1 MMRWTLRR
9 LWALLGRR
17 YPRLVLYALFQSA
30 HLVALGGV
38 ALLALYVELDQGT
51 LLRVVA
57 VTQAF
62 IVLENLASLWLVDR
76 LLRPADPWLEGL
88 RTRAAA
94 ERAWAAL
101 VSMPVDYIA
110 FRHALPFLLNVVP
123 MSLYLWW
130 ELDASLVALPVVT
143 AGATVSVAYGLFL
156 RFFGMEQI
164 LRPILQDVAGQIG
177 GGASL
182 RARALPLRAR
192 LLVALPIINVV
203 TGFVVIGLSQ
213 GGGGSVEDLTPDV
226 LIAVG
231 VAFALSL
238 ELSLLLSRSIVDPIR
253 DLRSAT
259 ERVARG
265 DLTARVPVLS
275 TDEAGRLAGSFNE
288 AVHGLG
294 ERERLREAFGVYV
307 DPVLADRVLAEG
319 TILAGEEVDASI
331 VFVDIR
337 DFTAYAERAGAGEVV
352 ERLNGFFALVVP
364 VLTRHG
370 GHANK
375 FLGDGLLG
383 VFGAPERH
391 HDHADRAV
399 AAALEVVALV
409 RERFAGE
416 VRIGLGVSSGA
427 VVAGTVGGG
436 GRLEFTVIGDPV
448 NTAARVERATR
459 DTGDDLLITEATRAR
474 LRHEHGPFSPRTD
487 VALRGKAAPVRL
499 WAPREEAMA
508 PAARRPPGP
517 DGLSTEPL
525 DGDGAEPRGGALARA
540 ASWVRERASAER
552 ERSR

>member
-1 MMRWTLRR
+1 MHTMMRWTLRR

-38 ALLALYVELDQGT
+38 ALLALYVELDEGT
-51 LLRVVA
+51 LLRILA

-62 IVLENLASLWLVDR
+62 IVVENLASLWLVNR
-76 LLRPADPWLEGL
+76 LLRPADPWLGGL
-88 RTRAAA
+88 RTEAGAR
-94 ERAWAAL
+94 RAWAAL
-101 VSMPVDYIA
+101 VSMPVDYVA
-110 FRHALPFLLNVVP
+110 FCRALPFLLNVVP
-123 MSLYLWW
+123 MSLYIWW
-130 ELDASLVALPVVT
+130 ELDASLVALPVIAVGASVT
-143 AGATVSVAYGLFL
+143 VAYGLFL
-156 RFFGMEQI
+156 RFFGMEQV
-164 LRPILQDVAGQIG
+164 LRPVLQEVAEQIG

-213 GGGGSVEDLTPDV
+213 AGGGSVEDLTPDV

-253 DLRSAT
+253 DLRRAT
-259 ERVARG
+259 ERVAQG

-275 TDEAGRLAGSFNE
+275 TDETGRLAGSFNE
-288 AVHGLG
+288 AVGGLG
-294 ERERLREAFGVYV
+294 ERERLREAFGIYV
-307 DPVLADRVLAEG
+307 DPALADRVLAEG
-319 TILAGEEVDASI
+319 ATLAGEEVDASI
-331 VFVDIR
+331 LFVDIR

-352 ERLNGFFALVVP
+352 ERLNAFFALVVP

-399 AAALEVVALV
+399 AAALEIVALV
-409 RERFAGE
+409 RERFGDE
-416 VRIGLGVSSGA
+416 VRLGLGVSSGA

-474 LRHEHGPFSPRTD
+474 LRREHGPFSARPG
-487 VALRGKAAPVRL
+487 VVLRGKAEPARL
-499 WAPREEAMA
+499 WAPREEAMTA
-508 PAARRPPGP
+508 AARRLPGP
-517 DGLSTEPL
+517 DGPPPEPF
-525 DGDGAEPRGGALARA
+525 DAEGADPAGGAIARA
-540 ASWVRERASAER
+540 TGWMRARRERVGR
-552 ERSR
+552 